1 MSTNTRW
8 MISLGWGIPTL
19 VALTIIGLRPT
30 LSAMGEYAGGILLF
44 PLVIP
49 TFLLA
54 LGLLTAGSVSGL
66 RTWRTARYNVGTGDR
81 ALLAAGLLGAL
92 IGWYGVIRSVVSV
105 VRLGSP

>member
-1 MSTNTRW
+1 
-8 MISLGWGIPTL
+8 
-19 VALTIIGLRPT
+19 
-30 LSAMGEYAGGILLF
+30 
-44 PLVIP
+44 VIP

-54 LGLLTAGSVSGL
+54 LGLLTAGSVSGF